1 MGRKVLAGPGD
12 AHRIKKA
19 AWTLAKM
26 ATLRILHFWPI
37 VRMVLN
43 LSSRHGYQGCGF
55 WALAGKVRGTSL
67 VLTFRKAFLGNQS
80 KGKCLQASDTMLLLY
95 IAKLCSHLR
104 TRFHKV
110 APNSHNPTLSSLF
123 DFRSVR
129 YSYEHYAESC
139 DKNQKD
145 HSPRLLAHVKLL
157 SKVITNSM
165 WHSGDLRDKWALT
178 LRQKKKLHREL
189 PEISFA
195 SWFWGYI
202 MAPGLPLIMN
212 WRNALTM

>member
-1 MGRKVLAGPGD
+1 
-12 AHRIKKA
+12 
-19 AWTLAKM
+19 
-26 ATLRILHFWPI
+26 
-37 VRMVLN
+37 MVTRDVGSELWQAR
-43 LSSRHGYQGCGF
+43 SG
-55 WALAGKVRGTSL
+55 GTSL

-80 KGKCLQASDTMLLLY
+80 KGKCLQVSDTMLLLY

-110 APNSHNPTLSSLF
+110 APNSHNPALSSLLWLQICEIQLWTLCRKLWQEPERPQPP
-123 DFRSVR
+123 D
-129 YSYEHYAESC
+129 C
-139 DKNQKD
+139 QWGL
-145 HSPRLLAHVKLL
+145 LLAHVKLL

-178 LRQKKKLHREL
+178 LGQKKKLHREL
-189 PEISFA
+189 PEHSFA

-212 WRNALTM
+212 RRNALTM